1 MPDNQPTYEDTMKEL
16 EEIVAKL
23 EAGGLPLEET
33 LVLYE
38 RGQALVAQ
46 GNALLDQAALRL
58 QKLSPSADGGFRL
71 TALDD
76 SEE

>member
-16 EEIVAKL
+16 EAIVAKL

-33 LVLYE
+33 IQLYE

-46 GNALLDQAALRL
+46 GNGLLDQAALRL
-58 QKLSPSADGGFRL
+58 QKLSPTADGGFRL
-71 TALDD
+71 SGMDS